1 MQIPRAKSGAGLLLM
16 AVMTVLCQ
24 VSCNTLSLFDDP
36 PREKPCGVADGE
48 TGAIRVCPEEYPW
61 CSCLTQTCAR
71 VSSDSCDSGLVNVD
85 GSCLTLEEAGSIQPS
100 RSDYHPTCAI
110 VCSEDNNCD
119 DGSVCNGRETCVDSF
134 CESAGNAP
142 DDASCMMLQGETG
155 VCRAGRCTVSTCGN
169 GVVDEPYEECDDGN
183 LDDRNDDCRNDCTW
197 RCVMDVQCA
206 DDEPCNGT
214 EQCDLE
220 QHLCLPGSPWANE
233 TRCSKLG
240 MVGRCKAARCVPEEC
255 GNQVVDPGEECDD
268 GNQSDNDECLIHC
281 IENMCGDG
289 FVLAGT
295 EDCDDANMIDGDGCD
310 SNCMY
315 TCITHEQCRL
325 EGVCRLCE
333 AHQCEGASL
342 PDGTECDSD
351 GDLNT
356 LEQCSEGACVSAGE

>member
-1 MQIPRAKSGAGLLLM
+1 M
-16 AVMTVLCQ
+16 
-24 VSCNTLSLFDDP
+24 
-36 PREKPCGVADGE
+36 
-48 TGAIRVCPEEYPW
+48 
-61 CSCLTQTCAR
+61 
-71 VSSDSCDSGLVNVD
+71 
-85 GSCLTLEEAGSIQPS
+85 
-100 RSDYHPTCAI
+100 
-110 VCSEDNNCD
+110 
-119 DGSVCNGRETCVDSF
+119 
-134 CESAGNAP
+134 
-142 DDASCMMLQGETG
+142 
-155 VCRAGRCTVSTCGN
+155 STCGN

-310 SNCMY
+310 WAW
-315 TCITHEQCRL
+315 T
-325 EGVCRLCE
+325 G
-333 AHQCEGASL
+333 G
-342 PDGTECDSD
+342 DSD
-351 GDLNT
+351 GIAMASFTGKFCLTISFSNINGTNAVKVYDGDSGTTTEIPFDDIEL
-356 LEQCSEGACVSAGE
+356 CHSEFP